1 MPDLSVHGSP
11 DKRRRILGFREEFM
25 GIGGSPQVQLV
36 QRTTADVLEQAD
48 ALPFWQQDYTQLSK
62 GAFSGALTSISYQG
76 LQIFRETMNR
86 AVDEIA
92 SAAADT
98 YVIGLPTII
107 EGDATWGLLPVTPY
121 SLITLDKNAELIFR
135 TSNISEITAAVIP
148 AQRLEEY
155 AAQVEWADLRK
166 LMSNVKPVEPIS
178 HAVANRLLASLTD
191 GMRYMSEIAD
201 TVDVQQVWRYFED
214 DLMASCLQAL
224 LQANESPSHCHDHR
238 VHRYIVN
245 RVRESTIASYGYPL
259 TIGEIC
265 TTLRISRRTLNHA
278 FARVLGITPV
288 EYMRNVRLQR
298 VRAELQWSPNQVKS
312 IASVATKWGF
322 WHMSLFS
329 RYYRELF
336 GECPIETLE
345 RSRGYTPAMKPL
357 RIVELAER

>member
-1 MPDLSVHGSP
+1 M
-11 DKRRRILGFREEFM
+11 GFREEFL
-25 GIGGSPQVQLV
+25 GIVPKDTPEIHLV

-48 ALPFWQQDYTQLSK
+48 ALPFWSQDYTQLSK
-62 GAFSGALTSISYQG
+62 GTFSGALTSASYQG

-92 SAAADT
+92 CAPTDT
-98 YVIGLPTII
+98 YVIGLPTVI
-107 EGDATWGLLPVTPY
+107 EGDATWGLLPVRPH

-166 LMSNVKPVEPIS
+166 LMSNVKPVELIS
-178 HAVANRLLASLTD
+178 PEIANRLLASLTE
-191 GMRYMSEIAD
+191 GMRFMSEIGDA
-201 TVDVQQVWRYFED
+201 TDVQQMWRYFED
-214 DLMASCLQAL
+214 DLMAACLQAL
-224 LQANESPSHCHDHR
+224 MQANESPSHSYDHR
-238 VHRYIVN
+238 IHRYIVN

-259 TIGEIC
+259 TIGELC
-265 TTLRISRRTLNHA
+265 TSLRISRRTLNHA

-288 EYMRNVRLQR
+288 EYMRNVRLHR

-312 IASVATKWGF
+312 IAGVATKWGF

-345 RSRGYTPAMKPL
+345 RSRGYSPLLKPL
-357 RIVELAER
+357 HLAEEHAR